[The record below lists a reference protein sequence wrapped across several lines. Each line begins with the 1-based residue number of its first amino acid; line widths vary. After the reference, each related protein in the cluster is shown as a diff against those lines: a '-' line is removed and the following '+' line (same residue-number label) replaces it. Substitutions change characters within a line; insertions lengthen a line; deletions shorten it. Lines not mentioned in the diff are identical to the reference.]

1 MMFDKNVD
9 YYNKNADSFFEGS
22 VKADMS
28 GVRRRFLSYIPV
40 GGRILDAGCG
50 SGRDSKVFI
59 EAGYD
64 VISFDASEEMCKRA
78 SEYIDREVKNMRF
91 EEMSFT
97 NEFDGIWACASL
109 LHVPQ
114 DELPD
119 IIKKIRDALKL
130 GGIVYASFKY
140 GEGTKMRG
148 DRVFRD
154 FTEKSVIPLFE
165 NAGFEIVSNEVG
177 TDSRPGREDEKW
189 VNVIGVKL

>member
-28 GVRRRFLSYIPV
+28 GVRRRFLSYIQV

-50 SGRDSKVFI
+50 SGRDSKAFI

-91 EEMSFT
+91 EEMSFS

-148 DRVFRD
+148 DRVFSD

-165 NAGFEIVSNEVG
+165 NAGFVIVSNEVG